1 MQKLHK
7 FLYILSI
14 VCTLGTI
21 KLFWKSYRQK
31 QVNSQLSVE
40 NKVKFPI
47 DELINYLN
55 GIENINSVSSTH
67 KILKIELKSRE
78 NIQIDKIKSL
88 NSIEGILFKTDTIS
102 LITGNNA
109 QYLQKI
115 INDKIQNRN

>member
-67 KILKIELKSRE
+67 KILKIELKSRK